1 MENLEEICKFA
12 VDKFGMEKQT
22 WQAIEE
28 MGELITT
35 INHYN
40 RNRADL
46 KDVCTEIADV
56 QIMMEQL
63 AIIYGKEDVA
73 SERKYKLERLKERLK

>member
-28 MGELITT
+28 MGELITA

-46 KDVCTEIADV
+46 KYVCTEIADV

>member
-28 MGELITT
+28 MGELITA

-46 KDVCTEIADV
+46 KDV
-56 QIMMEQL
+56 
-63 AIIYGKEDVA
+63 
-73 SERKYKLERLKERLK
+73 

>member
-28 MGELITT
+28 MGELVTA
-35 INHYN
+35 INHCN